1 MQAIAPPQAAMI
13 TTNQWALVTNQSS
26 SIQAMMQNDSET
38 GTSTKPPKLNHINDW
53 GWWKERLRTYVQGQG
68 QDLWMCFFT
77 PFENDLEVAGSNPE
91 TYSTMSD
98 DDKKKFELEKK
109 AFMILTQA
117 LHRDIYHQFV
127 YCTTTKSLWDML
139 TLRCEGNAQSRKIKQ
154 ELLKKEF
161 EGFTCMENET
171 LAELS
176 TRFHHL
182 LSEMFAFRVTATPQE
197 MVKRFADSLPS
208 KWSSFLEILKENGVL
223 DTITVYE
230 LIQRL
235 ENKDVEEKLK
245 AKRTLTPQNPE
256 MYYGIAG
263 GISGEKPASQHAK
276 LQTAFISNTGP
287 STTNQFDPSAYT
299 MMYSR
304 PDSSSQQQYVQP
316 TAQQFTPPP
325 FLDPSRAQ
333 QQQPQQQG
341 FYGSS
346 SNVQATSNP
355 NTVRL
360 DTSNF
365 SKVTVEI
372 AKEHMEMLNT
382 LQVDKE
388 EFEMM
393 DIKWAL
399 ASAIR
404 RAKEFMERTGRTNL
418 ESNNNTKYGFDKN
431 AVTCFNCGEK
441 GHFKRECQK
450 PPKQGN
456 QNPFRNQGQPQQQQ
470 NNNSVRS
477 LVPVGGNASGSTNT
491 NPHRGLVVQADE
503 ICNWNLQLGEGG
515 NGGTA
520 CYAKVIEKVIEPVSA
535 GESSEDEDSSGY
547 SGSMDGESLDAG
559 DLSSD
564 ALDLEVDELLAEAE
578 ALCKRRSILCQKS
591 AGTSEKLA
599 QFFSEDGS
607 FSFHTAFMAHVE
619 GQTSQLDVNVRQ
631 SSRNWK
637 AIPIPAM
644 YWITSLTFKR
654 KRGMQNVLDSNHV
667 LPQ

>member
-1 MQAIAPPQAAMI
+1 
-13 TTNQWALVTNQSS
+13 
-26 SIQAMMQNDSET
+26 MQNDSET

-77 PFENDLEVAGSNPE
+77 PFENELEVAGSNPE

-161 EGFTCMENET
+161 EGFTCMENEG

-197 MVKRFADSLPS
+197 MVKRFVDSLPA
-208 KWSSFLEILKENGVL
+208 KWSGYLEILKENGVL

-230 LIQRL
+230 LIQKL

-245 AKRTLTPQNPE
+245 AKRTITPQNPE

-304 PDSSSQQQYVQP
+304 PDSSSQQQQ

-341 FYGSS
+341 FYGNS
-346 SNVQATSNP
+346 SNFQATSNP

-382 LQVDKE
+382 LVSAYCGLVVGQIGNINLTNEDYQQVDKE

-418 ESNNNTKYGFDKN
+418 ERNNNTKYGFDKN

-450 PPKQGN
+450 PSKQGN
-456 QNPFRNQGQPQQQQ
+456 QNPFRNQRQPQQQQ
-470 NNNSVRS
+470 NNNSDRS
-477 LVPVGGNASGSTNT
+477 IVPVGGNTSGSTNT

-520 CYAKVIEKVIEPVSA
+520 CYAKVIEKVVEPVSA

-564 ALDLEVDELLAEAE
+564 ALDLEIYSLPEICWNFREAYSVF
-578 ALCKRRSILCQKS
+578 L
-591 AGTSEKLA
+591 
-599 QFFSEDGS
+599 
-607 FSFHTAFMAHVE
+607 
-619 GQTSQLDVNVRQ
+619 
-631 SSRNWK
+631 
-637 AIPIPAM
+637 
-644 YWITSLTFKR
+644 
-654 KRGMQNVLDSNHV
+654 
-667 LPQ
+667 

>member
-13 TTNQWALVTNQSS
+13 TANQWALVTNQSS
-26 SIQAMMQNDSET
+26 SIQAMMQNDNET

-77 PFENDLEVAGSNPE
+77 AFDNDLEVAGSNPQ

-98 DDKKKFELEKK
+98 EDKKKFKLEKK

-197 MVKRFADSLPS
+197 MVKRFTDSLPS

-230 LIQRL
+230 LIQKL

-276 LQTAFISNTGP
+276 LQSAFISNIRP

-299 MMYSR
+299 MYSR

-316 TAQQFTPPP
+316 TPTAQQFTQPP

-333 QQQPQQQG
+333 
-341 FYGSS
+341 
-346 SNVQATSNP
+346 
-355 NTVRL
+355 
-360 DTSNF
+360 
-365 SKVTVEI
+365 
-372 AKEHMEMLNT
+372 
-382 LQVDKE
+382 
-388 EFEMM
+388 
-393 DIKWAL
+393 
-399 ASAIR
+399 
-404 RAKEFMERTGRTNL
+404 
-418 ESNNNTKYGFDKN
+418 
-431 AVTCFNCGEK
+431 
-441 GHFKRECQK
+441 
-450 PPKQGN
+450 
-456 QNPFRNQGQPQQQQ
+456 
-470 NNNSVRS
+470 
-477 LVPVGGNASGSTNT
+477 
-491 NPHRGLVVQADE
+491 
-503 ICNWNLQLGEGG
+503 
-515 NGGTA
+515 
-520 CYAKVIEKVIEPVSA
+520 
-535 GESSEDEDSSGY
+535 
-547 SGSMDGESLDAG
+547 
-559 DLSSD
+559 
-564 ALDLEVDELLAEAE
+564 
-578 ALCKRRSILCQKS
+578 
-591 AGTSEKLA
+591 
-599 QFFSEDGS
+599 
-607 FSFHTAFMAHVE
+607 
-619 GQTSQLDVNVRQ
+619 
-631 SSRNWK
+631 
-637 AIPIPAM
+637 
-644 YWITSLTFKR
+644 
-654 KRGMQNVLDSNHV
+654 
-667 LPQ
+667 

>member
-1 MQAIAPPQAAMI
+1 
-13 TTNQWALVTNQSS
+13 
-26 SIQAMMQNDSET
+26 
-38 GTSTKPPKLNHINDW
+38 
-53 GWWKERLRTYVQGQG
+53 
-68 QDLWMCFFT
+68 MCFFT
-77 PFENDLEVAGSNPE
+77 AFDNELEVAGSNPE

-230 LIQRL
+230 LIQKL

-346 SNVQATSNP
+346 SNFQATSNP

-382 LQVDKE
+382 LVSAYCGLVAGQIGNINLTNEDYQQVDKE

-418 ESNNNTKYGFDKN
+418 ESNNNTK
-431 AVTCFNCGEK
+431 VTSSG
-441 GHFKRECQK
+441 
-450 PPKQGN
+450 
-456 QNPFRNQGQPQQQQ
+456 
-470 NNNSVRS
+470 SVRS
-477 LVPVGGNASGSTNT
+477 HLSKEIRILSG
-491 NPHRGLVVQADE
+491 
-503 ICNWNLQLGEGG
+503 I
-515 NGGTA
+515 
-520 CYAKVIEKVIEPVSA
+520 K
-535 GESSEDEDSSGY
+535 DSHNSNRTTI
-547 SGSMDGESLDAG
+547 
-559 DLSSD
+559 LSD
-564 ALDLEVDELLAEAE
+564 
-578 ALCKRRSILCQKS
+578 Q
-591 AGTSEKLA
+591 
-599 QFFSEDGS
+599 
-607 FSFHTAFMAHVE
+607 
-619 GQTSQLDVNVRQ
+619 
-631 SSRNWK
+631 
-637 AIPIPAM
+637 
-644 YWITSLTFKR
+644 
-654 KRGMQNVLDSNHV
+654 
-667 LPQ
+667 

>member
-1 MQAIAPPQAAMI
+1 M
-13 TTNQWALVTNQSS
+13 
-26 SIQAMMQNDSET
+26 
-38 GTSTKPPKLNHINDW
+38 
-53 GWWKERLRTYVQGQG
+53 VQ
-68 QDLWMCFFT
+68 
-77 PFENDLEVAGSNPE
+77 
-91 TYSTMSD
+91 
-98 DDKKKFELEKK
+98 
-109 AFMILTQA
+109 
-117 LHRDIYHQFV
+117 
-127 YCTTTKSLWDML
+127 
-139 TLRCEGNAQSRKIKQ
+139 
-154 ELLKKEF
+154 
-161 EGFTCMENET
+161 
-171 LAELS
+171 
-176 TRFHHL
+176 
-182 LSEMFAFRVTATPQE
+182 
-197 MVKRFADSLPS
+197 RFADSLPA
-208 KWSSFLEILKENGVL
+208 KWSSFLEILKQNGVL

-230 LIQRL
+230 LIQKL

-256 MYYGIAG
+256 MCYGIAG

-276 LQTAFISNTGP
+276 LRTAFISNTGL

-316 TAQQFTPPP
+316 TAQHFTPPP

-346 SNVQATSNP
+346 SNFQATSNP

-365 SKVTVEI
+365 SKVSVEI

-382 LQVDKE
+382 LVSAYCGLVAGQIGNINLTNEDYQQVDRE

-418 ESNNNTKYGFDKN
+418 DSNNNTKYGFDKN
-431 AVTCFNCGEK
+431 VVTCFNCGEK

-456 QNPFRNQGQPQQQQ
+456 QNPFRNQGQPQQQL

-477 LVPVGGNASGSTNT
+477 IVPVGGNASGSTNT

-520 CYAKVIEKVIEPVSA
+520 CYAKVIEKVVEPVSA
-535 GESSEDEDSSGY
+535 GESLEDEDSSGY
-547 SGSMDGESLDAG
+547 SGSMDGESLDA
-559 DLSSD
+559 DLFSARNLLELPRSLLSSS
-564 ALDLEVDELLAEAE
+564 LKMDLFLFIQPL
-578 ALCKRRSILCQKS
+578 
-591 AGTSEKLA
+591 
-599 QFFSEDGS
+599 
-607 FSFHTAFMAHVE
+607 
-619 GQTSQLDVNVRQ
+619 
-631 SSRNWK
+631 W
-637 AIPIPAM
+637 
-644 YWITSLTFKR
+644 LT
-654 KRGMQNVLDSNHV
+654 
-667 LPQ
+667 